1 MTPTL
6 HSQTLWKII
15 LSVYLQWTK
24 LSYHMHLIVH
34 MHIIWVQNNWLSCKK
49 VLQWKY
55 LAKWVSVTLSL
66 HAESNHG
73 PLHYEWNAN
82 PNLSGLVFLWN
93 EQGFVITCTWLYTS
107 YAHHEGPKQLMELQ
121 KGLTEGTCSKM
132 YICQPTR
139 GIEPRTFSLQIITN
153 EMLCHWAIWA
163 FLQIPFCY
171 LHKPYLQY
179 IHKQATANLT
189 QCQCKA
195 AHIVKRTPLSMT
207 YKHGTKWD
215 EVKIDHG

>member
-6 HSQTLWKII
+6 HSQTLWKTI

-139 GIEPRTFSLQIITN
+139 GIEPRTFSLRMKCSAT
-153 EMLCHWAIWA
+153 ELYGPSYK
-163 FLQIPFCY
+163 FLSAT
-171 LHKPYLQY
+171 Y
-179 IHKQATANLT
+179 INPIYNTSINKQQPTWLNANAKQHT
-189 QCQCKA
+189 
-195 AHIVKRTPLSMT
+195 
-207 YKHGTKWD
+207 
-215 EVKIDHG
+215 

>member
-6 HSQTLWKII
+6 HSQTLWKTI

-139 GIEPRTFSLQIITN
+139 GIKPRTFSLRMKCSAT
-153 EMLCHWAIWA
+153 ELYGPSYK
-163 FLQIPFCY
+163 FLSAT
-171 LHKPYLQY
+171 Y
-179 IHKQATANLT
+179 INPIYNTSINKQQPTWLNANAKQHT
-189 QCQCKA
+189 
-195 AHIVKRTPLSMT
+195 
-207 YKHGTKWD
+207 
-215 EVKIDHG
+215 

>member
-6 HSQTLWKII
+6 HSQTLWN
-15 LSVYLQWTK
+15 LQWTK

-49 VLQWKY
+49 VLQWKH

-107 YAHHEGPKQLMELQ
+107 YAHHEDPKQLMELQ

-132 YICQPTR
+132 CICQPTR
-139 GIEPRTFSLQIITN
+139 GIEPRTFSLRMKCSAT
-153 EMLCHWAIWA
+153 ELYGPSYK
-163 FLQIPFCY
+163 FLSAT
-171 LHKPYLQY
+171 Y
-179 IHKQATANLT
+179 INPIYNTSINKQQPTWLNANAKQHT
-189 QCQCKA
+189 
-195 AHIVKRTPLSMT
+195 
-207 YKHGTKWD
+207 
-215 EVKIDHG
+215 

>member
-139 GIEPRTFSLQIITN
+139 GIEPRTFSLRMKCSATELYGQFGAYQESN
-153 EMLCHWAIWA
+153 PGQMLQTHSSYHDTIGADFTSWAHPCLLTSGVWNQD
-163 FLQIPFCY
+163 L
-171 LHKPYLQY
+171 LHP
-179 IHKQATANLT
+179 KQE
-189 QCQCKA
+189 
-195 AHIVKRTPLSMT
+195 S
-207 YKHGTKWD
+207 YY
-215 EVKIDHG
+215 